1 MNTNNTLMQRCHN
14 AVPRGVGQIHPIFA
28 ERAENCRVWDVEGRE
43 YLDFAGGIAV
53 LNTGHLHPGI
63 VSAVEA
69 QLKKLSHT
77 CFQVLAYEPYLA
89 LCERM
94 NQKVPG
100 DFAKKTLLVTT
111 GSEAVENAVKIARAA
126 TKRSGAIAFSGAY
139 HGRTHYT
146 LSLTGKVHPY
156 SAGMGLMPG
165 HVYRALYPCPLHNIS
180 DDDAI
185 ASIERIFKND
195 AAPEDIAAIIIEPV
209 QGEGGFYAASP
220 AFMQRLRAL
229 CDQHGIMLIA
239 DEVQSGAGRTGTLFA
254 MEQMGVAADITTFAK
269 SIAGGFPLAGV
280 TGRADVMDAIAPGGL
295 GGTYAGNPIA
305 CVAALAVLLAYLF
318 AGLLVVMIMRM
329 LAEMAVATPD
339 TGSFS
344 TYADKAIGPW
354 AGYTIG
360 WLYWWFWVL
369 VIPLEANI
377 AAIILNSWIPGIPVW
392 LFSLVITLALTG
404 SNLLSVKNYGE
415 FEFWLALSKVIAIL
429 AFIALGA
436 AAISGFYPYAEVS
449 GISRLWDHGGFM
461 PNGFGA
467 VLSAMLIT
475 MFSFMGAE
483 IVTIAAAESDT
494 PDKHIVRAT
503 NSVIW

>member
-1 MNTNNTLMQRCHN
+1 MNTNNALMQRRHN

-165 HVYRALYPCPLHNIS
+165 HVYRALYPCPLHNVS

-254 MEQMGVAADITTFAK
+254 MEHMGVAADITTFAK

-305 CVAALAVLLAYLF
+305 CAAALAVLDIFEQENLLQKANTLGNTLRDGLMEIAETHREIGDVRGLGAMIAIELF
-318 AGLLVVMIMRM
+318 ENG
-329 LAEMAVATPD
+329 D
-339 TGSFS
+339 
-344 TYADKAIGPW
+344 
-354 AGYTIG
+354 
-360 WLYWWFWVL
+360 
-369 VIPLEANI
+369 
-377 AAIILNSWIPGIPVW
+377 PGKPNA
-392 LFSLVITLALTG
+392 ALTADIVTRAREKG
-404 SNLLSVKNYGE
+404 LILLSCGPYYNILRILVPLTIEASQIRQGLE
-415 FEFWLALSKVIAIL
+415 IIARCFDE
-429 AFIALGA
+429 AKQA
-436 AAISGFYPYAEVS
+436 
-449 GISRLWDHGGFM
+449 
-461 PNGFGA
+461 
-467 VLSAMLIT
+467 
-475 MFSFMGAE
+475 
-483 IVTIAAAESDT
+483 
-494 PDKHIVRAT
+494 
-503 NSVIW
+503 

>member
-1 MNTNNTLMQRCHN
+1 MNTNNALMQRRHN

-53 LNTGHLHPGI
+53 LKTGHLHPGI

-305 CVAALAVLLAYLF
+305 CAAALAVLDIFEQENLLQKANTLGKTLRDGLMEIAETHREIGDVRGLGAMIAIELF
-318 AGLLVVMIMRM
+318 ENG
-329 LAEMAVATPD
+329 D
-339 TGSFS
+339 
-344 TYADKAIGPW
+344 
-354 AGYTIG
+354 
-360 WLYWWFWVL
+360 
-369 VIPLEANI
+369 
-377 AAIILNSWIPGIPVW
+377 PGKPNA
-392 LFSLVITLALTG
+392 ALTADIVTRAREKG
-404 SNLLSVKNYGE
+404 LILLSCGPYYNILRILVPLTIEASQIRQGLE
-415 FEFWLALSKVIAIL
+415 IIAQCFDE
-429 AFIALGA
+429 AKQA
-436 AAISGFYPYAEVS
+436 
-449 GISRLWDHGGFM
+449 
-461 PNGFGA
+461 
-467 VLSAMLIT
+467 
-475 MFSFMGAE
+475 
-483 IVTIAAAESDT
+483 
-494 PDKHIVRAT
+494 
-503 NSVIW
+503 

>member
-1 MNTNNTLMQRCHN
+1 MNTNNALMQRRHN

-94 NQKVPG
+94 NQNVPG

-305 CVAALAVLLAYLF
+305 CAAALAVLDIF
-318 AGLLVVMIMRM
+318 
-329 LAEMAVATPD
+329 EQ
-339 TGSFS
+339 
-344 TYADKAIGPW
+344 
-354 AGYTIG
+354 
-360 WLYWWFWVL
+360 
-369 VIPLEANI
+369 E
-377 AAIILNSWIPGIPVW
+377 
-392 LFSLVITLALTG
+392 
-404 SNLLSVKNYGE
+404 NLLQKANTLGNTLRDGLMEIAETHREIGDVRG
-415 FEFWLALSKVIAIL
+415 LGAMIAIEL
-429 AFIALGA
+429 FENGDPGKPNATLTADIVARAREKGLILLSCGPYYNILRILVPLTIEASQIRQGLEIIAQCFDEA
-436 AAISGFYPYAEVS
+436 KQA
-449 GISRLWDHGGFM
+449 
-461 PNGFGA
+461 
-467 VLSAMLIT
+467 
-475 MFSFMGAE
+475 
-483 IVTIAAAESDT
+483 
-494 PDKHIVRAT
+494 
-503 NSVIW
+503 

>member
-1 MNTNNTLMQRCHN
+1 MNTNKALMQRRDD

-28 ERAENCRVWDVEGRE
+28 ERAENCRVWDVEGHE

-53 LNTGHLHPGI
+53 LNTGHLHPAI
-63 VSAVEA
+63 ISAVET

-100 DFAKKTLLVTT
+100 NFAKKTLLVTT

-146 LSLTGKVHPY
+146 LSLTGKVNPY

-165 HVYRALYPCPLHNIS
+165 HVYRALYPCPLHGIS

-195 AAPEDIAAIIIEPV
+195 AAPEDIATIIIEPV

-280 TGRADVMDAIAPGGL
+280 TGRAEVMDAIAPGGL

-305 CVAALAVLLAYLF
+305 CAAALAVLDIF
-318 AGLLVVMIMRM
+318 
-329 LAEMAVATPD
+329 EH
-339 TGSFS
+339 
-344 TYADKAIGPW
+344 
-354 AGYTIG
+354 
-360 WLYWWFWVL
+360 
-369 VIPLEANI
+369 E
-377 AAIILNSWIPGIPVW
+377 
-392 LFSLVITLALTG
+392 
-404 SNLLSVKNYGE
+404 NLLQKANTLGKTLRDGLMEIAETHHEIGDVRG
-415 FEFWLALSKVIAIL
+415 LGAMIAIELFEKGAPGKPNAAL
-429 AFIALGA
+429 AADIVARARDKGLILLSCGPYHNILRILVPLTIEAPQIRQGLEIIAQCFDEA
-436 AAISGFYPYAEVS
+436 KQ
-449 GISRLWDHGGFM
+449 R
-461 PNGFGA
+461 
-467 VLSAMLIT
+467 
-475 MFSFMGAE
+475 
-483 IVTIAAAESDT
+483 
-494 PDKHIVRAT
+494 
-503 NSVIW
+503 

>member
-1 MNTNNTLMQRCHN
+1 MNTNNALMQRRHN
-14 AVPRGVGQIHPIFA
+14 AVPRGVGQIHLIFA

-305 CVAALAVLLAYLF
+305 CAAALAVLDIF
-318 AGLLVVMIMRM
+318 
-329 LAEMAVATPD
+329 EQ
-339 TGSFS
+339 
-344 TYADKAIGPW
+344 
-354 AGYTIG
+354 
-360 WLYWWFWVL
+360 
-369 VIPLEANI
+369 E
-377 AAIILNSWIPGIPVW
+377 
-392 LFSLVITLALTG
+392 
-404 SNLLSVKNYGE
+404 NLLQKANTLGNTLRDGLMEIAETHREIGDVRG
-415 FEFWLALSKVIAIL
+415 LGAMIAIEL
-429 AFIALGA
+429 FENGDPGKPNATLTADIVARARDKGLILLSCGPYYNILRILVPLTIEASQIRQGLEIIARCFDEA
-436 AAISGFYPYAEVS
+436 KQA
-449 GISRLWDHGGFM
+449 
-461 PNGFGA
+461 
-467 VLSAMLIT
+467 
-475 MFSFMGAE
+475 
-483 IVTIAAAESDT
+483 
-494 PDKHIVRAT
+494 
-503 NSVIW
+503 

>member
-1 MNTNNTLMQRCHN
+1 MNTNNALMQRRHN

-269 SIAGGFPLAGV
+269 SISGGFPLAGV

-305 CVAALAVLLAYLF
+305 CAAALAVLDIF
-318 AGLLVVMIMRM
+318 
-329 LAEMAVATPD
+329 EQ
-339 TGSFS
+339 
-344 TYADKAIGPW
+344 
-354 AGYTIG
+354 
-360 WLYWWFWVL
+360 
-369 VIPLEANI
+369 E
-377 AAIILNSWIPGIPVW
+377 
-392 LFSLVITLALTG
+392 
-404 SNLLSVKNYGE
+404 NLLQKANTLGKTLRDGLMEIAETHREIGDVRG
-415 FEFWLALSKVIAIL
+415 LGAMIAIEL
-429 AFIALGA
+429 FENGDPGKPNATLTADIVARAREKGLILLSCGPYYNILRILVPLTIEASQIRQGLEIIAQCFDEA
-436 AAISGFYPYAEVS
+436 KQA
-449 GISRLWDHGGFM
+449 
-461 PNGFGA
+461 
-467 VLSAMLIT
+467 
-475 MFSFMGAE
+475 
-483 IVTIAAAESDT
+483 
-494 PDKHIVRAT
+494 
-503 NSVIW
+503 